1 MAAGSGA
8 GQALRLA
15 TQRVYFALW
24 PGAGVRAALAQAAR
38 SMHRVTH
45 GRQARDESLHLTLA
59 FVGDT
64 DVENLPRLMAPP
76 AGVFT
81 PAFLLILDDWGC
93 WARNGI
99 GWTAPARIPESLRD
113 LAANL
118 EGWLRGAGF
127 ELEHRAFTPHVTLVR
142 KAQCAPLPDAM
153 VPIAWQV
160 DEFSLIRSELAPGGS
175 RYSVLHTWPLE

>member
-8 GQALRLA
+8 GKALSLV

-24 PGAGVRAALAQAAR
+24 PDAGVRAALAQAAQI
-38 SMHRVTH
+38 MHGVMH
-45 GRQARDESLHLTLA
+45 GWKAREESLHLTLA

-64 DVENLPRLMAPP
+64 EVENLPRLMAPP

-81 PAFLLILDDWGC
+81 PAFLLTLDDWGC
-93 WARNGI
+93 WARSGI
-99 GWTAPARIPESLRD
+99 GWAAPGRIPESLRD

-175 RYSVLHTWPLE
+175 RYRVLRTWPLE